1 MRNVVGIL
9 LDRKTYLGIQSKQTG
24 YEQIDLYN
32 QAAEKLGITLF
43 YICLQET
50 SGKSILGLCYE
61 NKSYRLLRLPIPK
74 VIHNRAISLSPYML
88 KKLKHL
94 AASSQVFNRQNRYD
108 KLLIHML
115 LHTKESLRAHLP
127 ATLAYSR
134 RHVLE
139 AMERFT
145 DFFVKPTNSSLGKG
159 IMKLSKQ
166 ENGTWELFWSNKEPR
181 GLSREEALAFIQTK
195 VGKQSYLIQEAISLA
210 THQGRPYDL
219 RVSVQRG
226 ARGKWQV
233 SGIAGKVAGQG
244 RQVTNL
250 GKGGEAWRCEPLF
263 QRSGFHP
270 ERMKEAVEQVSL
282 KLAEILG
289 NRLPNMAD
297 IGLDIGVDK
306 TGHIWFIEVNGRDQ
320 RYEFKQLKMDDTFYQ
335 TYETPLLYAKYLL
348 NKRG

>member
-1 MRNVVGIL
+1 MRNIVGIL

-50 SGKSILGLCYE
+50 SGKSALGLCYE
-61 NKSYRLLRLPIPK
+61 NKSYRLLRLSYPK
-74 VIHNRAISLSPYML
+74 VIHNRALSLSPYML

-94 AASSQVFNRQNRYD
+94 AASSHVFNRQNRYD
-108 KLLIHML
+108 KLLIHKL
-115 LHTKESLRAHLP
+115 LYTKESLQAHLP

-134 RHVLE
+134 AHVLE

-145 DFFVKPTNSSLGKG
+145 DFFVKPTSSSLGKG
-159 IMKLSKQ
+159 IIKLSKL
-166 ENGTWELFWSNKEPR
+166 EYDTWEVYWSNKEPKE
-181 GLSREEALAFIQTK
+181 LSREQALAFIQTK
-195 VGKQSYLIQEAISLA
+195 VGKQTYLIQQAIILA
-210 THQGRPYDL
+210 MHQGRPYDL

-226 ARGKWQV
+226 AKGKWQV
-233 SGIAGKVAGQG
+233 NGIAGKVAAKG

-250 GKGGEAWRCEPLF
+250 GIGGEAWACELLF
-263 QRSGFHP
+263 QRSGFQP
-270 ERMKEAVEQVSL
+270 QRMKEAVEQLSL
-282 KLAEILG
+282 KLAETLG
-289 NRLPNMAD
+289 NRLPHMAD
-297 IGLDIGVDK
+297 IGLDIGVDL
-306 TGHIWFIEVNGRDQ
+306 TGHIWFIEANGRDQ
-320 RYEFKQLKMDDTFYQ
+320 RYEFKQLKMDDSFYK